1 MTERTAEELRKAKD
15 SLEIKVRE
23 RTLELEKTVEL
34 LKNEV
39 SERKK
44 AERLLKNLADV
55 SNTTGMEYF
64 RSIVSFIAAEI
75 GTEYTF
81 IGILDTERH
90 MVRTIA
96 VYAHGEI
103 IDNIEYSLQDTPCD
117 NVMGNG
123 ACFHPDRIQELFPDD
138 TLLVDIKVKS
148 YGGIPLFRSDGEPL
162 GIIVALGCKPMKPAD
177 KERIISLL
185 QIFSS
190 RVSSE
195 LERKK
200 SEKTI
205 KNSEANL
212 RIQKTALEKK
222 NISFKELIKHIDEE
236 KNKLKED
243 ITININRT
251 LMPVIAELEKSEDPI
266 KYIGLLKLHLEDMQS
281 AFGRR
286 ITDGNYNLTA
296 REVEISNLIKGGARS
311 KDICNLLNI
320 SYETVEK
327 HRKNIRKKLGISNKK
342 VNLFYFLQKMQ

>member
-1 MTERTAEELRKAKD
+1 M
-15 SLEIKVRE
+15 
-23 RTLELEKTVEL
+23 
-34 LKNEV
+34 
-39 SERKK
+39 
-44 AERLLKNLADV
+44 
-55 SNTTGMEYF
+55 
-64 RSIVSFIAAEI
+64 
-75 GTEYTF
+75 
-81 IGILDTERH
+81 
-90 MVRTIA
+90 
-96 VYAHGEI
+96 
-103 IDNIEYSLQDTPCD
+103 
-117 NVMGNG
+117 
-123 ACFHPDRIQELFPDD
+123 
-138 TLLVDIKVKS
+138 KVKS

-177 KERIISLL
+177 KERIISLM

-205 KNSEANL
+205 KNSEAKL

-251 LMPVIAELEKSEDPI
+251 LMPVITELEKSEDPH

-342 VNLFYFLQKMQ
+342 VNLFYFLQKLQ